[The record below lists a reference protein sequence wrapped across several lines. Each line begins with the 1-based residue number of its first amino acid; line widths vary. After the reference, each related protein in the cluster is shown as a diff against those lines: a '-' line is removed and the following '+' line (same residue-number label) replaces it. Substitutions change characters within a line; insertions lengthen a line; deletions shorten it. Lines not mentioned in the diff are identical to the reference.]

1 MKEQILVEMKNKVE
15 HLDLILKKVITELTH
30 LGDLSV
36 GTFKTL
42 ERMPGYEE
50 AIAEV
55 KTEALTKMKDPKD
68 DRATG
73 AVKKD

>member
-1 MKEQILVEMKNKVE
+1 
-15 HLDLILKKVITELTH
+15 
-30 LGDLSV
+30 
-36 GTFKTL
+36 
-42 ERMPGYEE
+42 MPGYEE

-73 AVKKD
+73 AVEKD